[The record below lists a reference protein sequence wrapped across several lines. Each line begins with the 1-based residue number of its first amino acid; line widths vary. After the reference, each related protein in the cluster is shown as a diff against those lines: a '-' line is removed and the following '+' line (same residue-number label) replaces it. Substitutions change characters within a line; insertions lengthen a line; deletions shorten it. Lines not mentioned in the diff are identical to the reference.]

1 MCIAVSLFFEFYIL
15 IFTWLVI
22 AVRGFFKRNFE
33 IWVTQTRRHPSRR
46 IESKEN
52 GMVCQFIIAGKCR
65 LVTCFMGDISNFAI
79 YLSVFSPLLDLW
91 TRKAAKV
98 SLNRL
103 EIIYKI
109 TWCICQFAAF
119 CKSGRGFF
127 FSFSLPRFY
136 DAFYPLTQANW
147 KTNDVDGYRKGL
159 NDKEAAWD
167 GCRVLPA
174 GSMDEAWYLHEGHV
188 NVDMS
193 VESYRGISRG
203 IVFDSLIHCM
213 ISQTDVII
221 ARRQE

>member
-46 IESKEN
+46 IER
-52 GMVCQFIIAGKCR
+52 MVCQFIIAEKCR
-65 LVTCFMGDISNFAI
+65 LITCFMGDISNFAI

-109 TWCICQFAAF
+109 T
-119 CKSGRGFF
+119 FF
-127 FSFSLPRFY
+127 FFFLASSLPRFY